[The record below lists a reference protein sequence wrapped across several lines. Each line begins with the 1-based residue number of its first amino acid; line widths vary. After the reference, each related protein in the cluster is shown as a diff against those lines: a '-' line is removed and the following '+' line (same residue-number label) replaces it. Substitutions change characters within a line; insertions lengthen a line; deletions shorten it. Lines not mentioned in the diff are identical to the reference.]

1 MRQNKAETVKI
12 AMEVTNKDQDIT
24 GRFYD
29 ELMGMFSDT
38 GTFDPA
44 ALETLKKSYVELKL
58 CRASRTWR
66 SSTPKPSCRRN
77 R

>member
-1 MRQNKAETVKI
+1 
-12 AMEVTNKDQDIT
+12 MEVTNKDQDIT

-29 ELMGMFSDT
+29 ELMAMFSDT

-58 CRASRTWR
+58 LPSEPDMSKLYTEAFL
-66 SSTPKPSCRRN
+66 PKK
-77 R
+77 